1 MINIKLPIRVI
12 PKKRPKLGRRGTYMP
27 KRYTDHKALL
37 QAKMRGFEP
46 FGNVP
51 LRVELFFGVKPSK
64 NIKGNKYS
72 TPYMDADNCAKTVL
86 DAMNGILYPD
96 DVMIEELMI
105 TKKYATVDCIFIT
118 IKEI

>member
-1 MINIKLPIRVI
+1 MPS
-12 PKKRPKLGRRGTYMP
+12 PRPRLSKNRTYMP

-37 QAKMRGFEP
+37 QAKMKGFEP

-118 IKEI
+118 IKELC

>member
-1 MINIKLPIRVI
+1 MPSKYVSH
-12 PKKRPKLGRRGTYMP
+12 KK
-27 KRYTDHKALL
+27 LL
-37 QAKMRGFEP
+37 QSKFIGLKK

-64 NIKGNKYS
+64 NVKGNKYA

-105 TKKYATVDCIFIT
+105 TKKYATVDCIFIQ
-118 IKEI
+118 IKEIK

>member
-1 MINIKLPIRVI
+1 MP
-12 PKKRPKLGRRGTYMP
+12 PKYVSYKK
-27 KRYTDHKALL
+27 LL
-37 QAKMRGFEP
+37 QSNFIGFEK

-64 NIKGNKYS
+64 GATYNKYS
-72 TPYMDADNCAKTVL
+72 TPYMDADNCAKGVL

-105 TKKYATVDCIFIT
+105 TKKYATSDCIFIT
-118 IKEI
+118 IKEIECGN